1 MVASADGRIDC
12 GMVDKISGDEYYSTL
27 ETLGCKSSVEG
38 KVTNEH
44 YYSRPGRY
52 TPADATPA
60 GNESWHKAVEAD
72 NYHICPD
79 TRGSLL
85 WDADQE
91 QPTLILLSEQAPA
104 EYLDYLR
111 GLGFSYIVTGADKID
126 LPRAMEILH
135 DEFGVERLAV
145 LGGGRINGGFLTA
158 GLIDELSLL
167 LAPGIDGRS
176 GQPAL
181 FDGVADGDGF
191 RPVKITLKSFETV
204 GDGVLWLRYAL

>member
-1 MVASADGRIDC
+1 M
-12 GMVDKISGDEYYSTL
+12 
-27 ETLGCKSSVEG
+27 
-38 KVTNEH
+38 
-44 YYSRPGRY
+44 
-52 TPADATPA
+52 
-60 GNESWHKAVEAD
+60 
-72 NYHICPD
+72 
-79 TRGSLL
+79 L

-135 DEFGVERLAV
+135 DEFGVGRLAV